1 MQSPR
6 NGTGWLAANLD
17 GDTLSAW
24 EMAGSTAGP
33 AQMLRLQ
40 DSRPPALAAAL
51 RQVLGGAPRPVLLG
65 GTALAPPHPVPV
77 QPAKLPVAKTV
88 LDGMP
93 VHVLPGLSQTAPCGL
108 MQGAA
113 AAVSGFLQLNP
124 EWDGVIC
131 LPGIVTHWVQISA
144 REAVSFQS
152 ALTAQLAQVAIRG
165 MALEAAGTW
174 DKAVLAE
181 AVADGIAK
189 PEQLA
194 ARLASVQAAAAL
206 GQLPD
211 EAARAQ
217 IWGHLL
223 GAELAAARPY
233 WLGQNLALIA
243 DPTLQAFYA
252 AALDAQALPVTLA
265 DPGRMTLQ
273 GLIGAWPG

>member
-24 EMAGSTAGP
+24 EMAGSKAGP
-33 AQMLRLQ
+33 AQVLRLQ
-40 DSRPPALAAAL
+40 DSHPPALAAAL
-51 RQVLGGAPRPVLLG
+51 RQVLGGTPRPVLLG
-65 GTALAPPHPVPV
+65 GTALAAPHPAPV
-77 QPAKLPVAKTV
+77 RPAELHVAKTV

-93 VHVLPGLSQTAPCGL
+93 VHVLPGLSQAAPCGL
-108 MQGAA
+108 MQGPV
-113 AAVSGFLQLNP
+113 AAVSGFLRLNP
-124 EWDGVIC
+124 DWDGVIC
-131 LPGIVTHWVQISA
+131 LPGMVTHWVQVSA

-152 ALTAQLAQVAIRG
+152 ALTAQLAQVSIQG
-165 MALEAAGTW
+165 MALEAAGAW
-174 DKAVLAE
+174 DRAVLAE

-206 GQLPD
+206 RQMPD

-233 WLGQNLALIA
+233 WLGQNLTLIA
-243 DPTLQAFYA
+243 DPSLQAFYT
-252 AALDAQALPVTLA
+252 AALGAQALPVTLA

-273 GLIGAWPG
+273 G